1 MGTKIKKQMVC
12 VGTWSRF
19 EFCAAS
25 LVQRP
30 GLGEQLKSHYTLE
43 LSECHLHKDS
53 VVLQMPSLRAL
64 GTVNMQVPTIKSLGI
79 KRCLITSY

>member
-1 MGTKIKKQMVC
+1 MGTEIRVY
-12 VGTWSRF
+12 VGTGSRF

-25 LVQRP
+25 SVQRP
-30 GLGEQLKSHYTLE
+30 GLRLKSLYTLE

-64 GTVNMQVPTIKSLGI
+64 GTVNVQEPTLKSLGI